1 MADQNE
7 KPPTNQQQQHIDR
20 KRKDVATSSN
30 NNDDNNKATR
40 INPEHEDMLDLSL
53 WSPNHSATPP
63 SSSSSPPDQ
72 LPHSITTPSPSQWQL
87 SLSPLSSS
95 PEEPSEPSGAHPP
108 PPPPPPPPSAH
119 PPNPSPSSSP
129 PEGAGERE
137 RDGSSEG
144 ENDNDN
150 DSDSETIVPPYA
162 WATDRPAIV
171 HTLDHLLSN
180 LQIEKIKGGVKCKRC
195 ECEYEMDFDLR
206 DKFSQLEVLIWENKD
221 GMYERAPEVWKTP
234 ILPKC
239 RYCHQENSAKPVISR
254 SKKAINWLFLLLGQL
269 LGCCTLDQLKYFC
282 QHTKNHR
289 TGAKDRLLYL
299 VYLTLCKQLRPNDPN
314 FDR

>member
-53 WSPNHSATPP
+53 WSPNPSATPP

-72 LPHSITTPSPSQWQL
+72 LPHSITTPSPSQWQPSEPSGAHPPPPPL

-95 PEEPSEPSGAHPP
+95 PEEPSEP
-108 PPPPPPPPSAH
+108 
-119 PPNPSPSSSP
+119 
-129 PEGAGERE
+129 
-137 RDGSSEG
+137 
-144 ENDNDN
+144 
-150 DSDSETIVPPYA
+150 I
-162 WATDRPAIV
+162 

-239 RYCHQENSAKPVISR
+239 RYCHQENSAKPVISS

-289 TGAKDRLLYL
+289 TGSKDRLLYL